1 MNASRLDQPLQAEIE
16 ALAPWF
22 HNLHLPDGSQ
32 TAADHRF
39 GDFPAFK
46 WDKVAHALPQDL
58 SGWTALDIGCNAG
71 FYSFELARRG
81 AEVLGIDIEEH
92 YLKQAEWAAHRFGL
106 ADRVSF
112 QLGHV
117 YELAKLQ
124 RKFDFVWFTGV
135 FYHLRYPMLALDL
148 VRSVTGKLMMFQTMT
163 MPGDSVAD
171 VPEDMT
177 LDDREL
183 MLKSDWPKMAFIEH
197 KLANDSSN
205 WWAPNHACVEAMLR
219 SAGYRVLS
227 RPDHEFYLCM
237 PESEEFQTELDLCR
251 ATVAQHSPEIQR
263 WQI

>member
-1 MNASRLDQPLQAEIE
+1 VNASRLEQPLHAQIE

-22 HNLHLPDGSQ
+22 HNLHLPGGVQ
-32 TAADHRF
+32 TAPGHQF

-46 WDKVAHALPQDL
+46 WDKVAHSLPQDL

-71 FYSFELARRG
+71 FYTFELARRG
-81 AEVLGIDIEEH
+81 AQVLGIDIEEH
-92 YLKQAEWAAHRFGL
+92 YLKQAEWAARLYGL
-106 ADRVSF
+106 SDRVSF

-163 MPGDSVAD
+163 MPGDHVVDA
-171 VPEDMT
+171 PEDMT
-177 LDDREL
+177 LDERPL
-183 MLKSDWPKMAFIEH
+183 MLEAGWPKMAFIEH

-227 RPDHEFYLCM
+227 RPEHEFYFCE
-237 PESEEFQTELDLCR
+237 PTGAEFQTELDICR
-251 ATVAQHSPEIQR
+251 STVAQHSPSIQR
-263 WQI
+263 WQV